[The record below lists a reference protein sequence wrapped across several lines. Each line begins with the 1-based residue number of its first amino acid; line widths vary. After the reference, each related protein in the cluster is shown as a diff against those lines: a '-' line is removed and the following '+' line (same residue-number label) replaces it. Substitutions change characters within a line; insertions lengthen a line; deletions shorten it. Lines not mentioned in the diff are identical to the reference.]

1 VIVWLDCSA
10 GASGD
15 MLLGAF
21 LDAGADLAAVNAA
34 VAAVDD
40 SLSVAVEPAVRHQI
54 AAVKASVYEH
64 GSPHPEGP
72 AQHVSGVSPV
82 SHAHGRTWRDVR
94 GLITAA
100 PLAGPVR
107 DRALDVFGRL
117 ARAEARA
124 HGVATDDVHF
134 HEVGALDAIADIVG
148 VCAAVHSLGPAR
160 IVASPVVVGWGTQVR
175 GSHGAIPVPG
185 PAVLAVLAE
194 VEAPVTGGPAPY
206 EMTTPTGAAL
216 VASLAD
222 GFGPLPPMRI
232 GRTGAGAGGR
242 DPEEV
247 PNVLRAV
254 VGSEVGSEVAA
265 SDEAEVVYETNVDD
279 LDPRIWP
286 QVLARLLEAGAADAW
301 LTPILMK
308 KGRPAY
314 TLSVLA
320 GPAVA
325 TAVRRV
331 VFAETSA
338 IGVRETAVV
347 KHALDRTFGTVEV
360 DGQQIAVKIA
370 SHEGTVVNVQPEYED
385 VVTAAQKLG
394 LPVKAVLAAAVAAS
408 NDLWRPGG

>member
-21 LDAGADLAAVNAA
+21 LDAGADLGAVNSA

-54 AAVKASVYEH
+54 AAVKASVYVH
-64 GSPHPEGP
+64 GSLHPEGP

-82 SHAHGRTWRDVR
+82 SHPHGRSWRDVR
-94 GLITAA
+94 ALITAA
-100 PLAGPVR
+100 RLAEPVR

-124 HGVATDDVHF
+124 HGTDPDDVHF

-148 VCAAVHSLGPAR
+148 VCAAVHSLGPER
-160 IVASPVVVGWGTQVR
+160 IVVSPVVVGWGTQVR

-216 VASLAD
+216 LASLAD
-222 GFGPLPPMRI
+222 EFGPLPPMRI
-232 GRTGAGAGGR
+232 GRTGVGAGGR
-242 DPEEV
+242 DTDEV
-247 PNVLRAV
+247 PNLLRAV
-254 VGSEVGSEVAA
+254 VGSEVTA
-265 SDEAEVVYETNVDD
+265 SKQAEVVYETNVDD

-325 TAVRRV
+325 AAVRQV

-338 IGVRETAVV
+338 IGVRETPVT

-360 DGQQIAVKIA
+360 DGQQISVKIA
-370 SHEGTVVNVQPEYED
+370 SHDGTVVNVQPEYDD
-385 VVTAAQKLG
+385 VVTAARELG
-394 LPVKAVLAAAVAAS
+394 LPVKAVLAAAVAAC
-408 NDLWRPGG
+408 NDLWRPRG